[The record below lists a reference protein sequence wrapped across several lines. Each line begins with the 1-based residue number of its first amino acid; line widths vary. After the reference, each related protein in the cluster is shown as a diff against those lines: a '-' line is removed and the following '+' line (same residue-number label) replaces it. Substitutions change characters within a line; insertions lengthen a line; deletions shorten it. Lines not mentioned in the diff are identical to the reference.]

1 MTNPTLTKFRNL
13 ETTLNDEVLERNE
26 EIHTALIALVARR
39 HHFQIGPPGTAKS
52 LLVARLAAH
61 IGDLPDD
68 GYFRYLL
75 TQFTVPGELYGPP
88 NLQDMRDKGVYRLN
102 TDGKLPRAH
111 IAFLDEIFKGNS
123 SILNANLT
131 IMNEREFYNA
141 GDDPHIPLI
150 SLFAA
155 SNEMPQGDNLNAL
168 WDRLH
173 FRHEVQSLQETSSFV
188 RMLQHPKFTNE
199 AILTLD
205 DIIEAQ
211 EQASKVTIS
220 NNCYEAICALRSEM
234 DKEGLS
240 ATERRWMDCMS
251 IIQAEAWFNGREVA
265 DVQALRPLMHV
276 LWSQLDSRRK
286 VHRLILDVAN
296 PLDREAQDLLD
307 KLILLHD
314 QVKKDIAG
322 ANGENKQITKL
333 GVELHNKLDKAS
345 SSYDILVRKMEE
357 TEASSLVI
365 PRIKAKIG
373 EITKVLV
380 NDIFGYDTSSLTKKL

>member
-1 MTNPTLTKFRNL
+1 MTIVQKFKTL
-13 ETTLNDEVLERNE
+13 ESTLNDEVLERNE
-26 EIHTALIALVARR
+26 EVHTALLSLVARR

-61 IGDLPDD
+61 IGDLPAD

-102 TDGKLPRAH
+102 TEGKLPRAH

-150 SLFAA
+150 SMFAA
-155 SNEMPQGDNLNAL
+155 SNEMPSSDSLNAL

-173 FRHEVQSLQETSSFV
+173 FRHEVQPLQETSSFV
-188 RMLQHPKFTNE
+188 KMLQHPKFEDTPIITLND
-199 AILTLD
+199 ILTAQQ
-205 DIIEAQ
+205 EA
-211 EQASKVTIS
+211 AKIPIS
-220 NNCYEAICALRSEM
+220 NNCYEAICTLRTEM
-234 DKEGLS
+234 DKQGLS
-240 ATERRWMDCMS
+240 ATERRWMDSMA

-276 LWSQLDSRRK
+276 LWSQLDSRRII
-286 VHRLILDVAN
+286 HRLILDVAN

-314 QVKKDIAG
+314 QVKRDLNDAH
-322 ANGENKQITKL
+322 GETKQITKL
-333 GVELHNKLDKAS
+333 GVELHGKLDKAS
-345 SSYDILVRKMEE
+345 NSYDLLVKKLEE
-357 TEASSLVI
+357 TQANSLVI
-365 PRIKAKIG
+365 PRIKAKLA
-373 EITKVLV
+373 ELTKVLV
-380 NDIFGYDTSSLTKKL
+380 NDIFGYDSTTFSKKL